1 MRQVRVTSTV
11 LKGAAEVLLACAV
24 LVVIATDVLVGT
36 PLDRWPF
43 VVGNVLIG
51 LVGLV
56 RPSSAGWALVV
67 LFGLVALIMLTGS
80 SSLDAS
86 TLVIVGIL
94 VGPLA
99 VGALFVAAGRQAEP
113 SVEALSEIPHKR
125 VRCYLGVHDFVTATV
140 GDERFLRCRHC
151 GKYGG
156 TGTAWRAWT
165 YRE

>member
-11 LKGAAEVLLACAV
+11 SKGVAEVVLASAV

-43 VVGNVLIG
+43 VVGNVVIG
-51 LVGLV
+51 VVGWV
-56 RPSSAGWALVV
+56 RPAYAGWTLVS
-67 LFGLVALIMLTGS
+67 LFGVVALIMLVGGA
-80 SSLDAS
+80 SLDAS
-86 TLVIVGIL
+86 TLVIVGTL
-94 VGPLA
+94 VGPLV
-99 VGALFVAAGRQAEP
+99 VGALFVAAGRRVDT
-113 SVEALSEIPHKR
+113 SVALSDAPRKR
-125 VRCYLGVHDFVTATV
+125 LGCYLGVHDFVTATV
-140 GDERFLRCRHC
+140 GEERFLRCRHC